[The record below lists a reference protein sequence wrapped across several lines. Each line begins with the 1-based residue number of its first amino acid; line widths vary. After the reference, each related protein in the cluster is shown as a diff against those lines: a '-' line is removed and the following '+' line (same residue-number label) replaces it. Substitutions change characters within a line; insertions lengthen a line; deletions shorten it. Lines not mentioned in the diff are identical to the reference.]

1 VHQNSYLDFPT
12 AVVISLSR
20 CDFPAVISAQK
31 KSAETV
37 CPEKGTKL
45 FIQNHKFNLKWI
57 KYFVLKEKSKENEYN
72 VDDPVQ

>member
-1 VHQNSYLDFPT
+1 MMHLV
-12 AVVISLSR
+12 
-20 CDFPAVISAQK
+20 PAATYII
-31 KSAETV
+31 
-37 CPEKGTKL
+37 EKGTKL

>member
-31 KSAETV
+31 KSADTV
-37 CPEKGTKL
+37 CPSNESEREEEVLGSFFKL
-45 FIQNHKFNLKWI
+45 TERENRSVNFYIISDFITI
-57 KYFVLKEKSKENEYN
+57 RES
-72 VDDPVQ
+72 